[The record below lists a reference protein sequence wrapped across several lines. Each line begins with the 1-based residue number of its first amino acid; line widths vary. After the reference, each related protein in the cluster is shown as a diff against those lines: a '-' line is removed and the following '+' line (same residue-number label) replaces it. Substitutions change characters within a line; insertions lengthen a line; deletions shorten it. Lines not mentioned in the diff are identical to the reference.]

1 MDKLKSFKI
10 VSIEAIEAEILKE
23 KKNVQNFPKTFS
35 FPFSEQYK
43 KLITSIKTIEIS
55 SETILYNSVEAVN
68 ENKEFKTPDHWCFAG
83 NGQGDRWFL
92 DTHGNVLFY
101 DHDYDEKLQPM
112 HINFEQWLQMAFLIR
127 QLDEYCDELDMIT
140 DSVKQNF
147 YDTLNLIEPT
157 LSQNYPFTI

>member
-1 MDKLKSFKI
+1 MISFKI
-10 VSIEAIEAEILKE
+10 ASIEAIEAEILKA
-23 KKNVQNFPKTFS
+23 KKNIQNFPKTVS

-55 SETILYNSVEAVN
+55 SETILYNSIEAGN
-68 ENKEFKTPDHWCFAG
+68 ENKEFKTPDYWCFAG

-92 DTHGNVLFY
+92 DTQGNVLFY

-112 HINFEQWLQMAFLIR
+112 QISFGQWLQMAFLIR
-127 QLDEYCDELDMIT
+127 QLNEYFDKYDKIT
-140 DSVKQNF
+140 DSIKQSF
-147 YDTLNLIEPT
+147 CDALNSIEPT

>member
-1 MDKLKSFKI
+1 MISFKTA
-10 VSIEAIEAEILKE
+10 SIEAIEAEILKA
-23 KKNVQNFPKTFS
+23 KKNVQNFPKTVS

-55 SETILYNSVEAVN
+55 SETILYNSIEAVN
-68 ENKEFKTPDHWCFAG
+68 ENQEFKTPDYWCFAG

-92 DTHGNVLFY
+92 DTQGNVLFY

-112 HINFEQWLQMAFLIR
+112 QISFGQWLQMAFLIR
-127 QLDEYCDELDMIT
+127 QLDEYFDKYDKIT
-140 DSVKQNF
+140 DSIKQSF
-147 YDTLNLIEPT
+147 CDALNSIEPT